1 MEKVAMELTEEQ
13 FRYLRL
19 LDGLQEDE
27 KYTAADLAER
37 TGDKERNVRRYLG
50 SLVEEGYL
58 LPRTYQIT
66 EKGRRIFRKHLRWW
80 QGVYW
85 FVGTWGITGEEAVN
99 LADQLCFTA
108 SNQLLEHI
116 QGRYSMEQMRG
127 HNQAEMEI
135 IDHTDFFG
143 QIKSG
148 MYKEGICLWE
158 LEENGGYFRGLSPAG
173 RWFLPEAELM
183 IELKKSRLVLHWH
196 SEETTLLEVYFDVY
210 GKERV
215 RKPKENTL
223 QLPIDAFT
231 FIRVPKYK
239 MLEGRLELK
248 LLVLEPEADGKKQQK
263 EYKALLE
270 LPMIAQ
276 HSCEYEKEEQ
286 EEG

>member
-27 KYTAADLAER
+27 KYTAANLAER

-50 SLVEEGYL
+50 GLVEEGYL

-66 EKGRRIFRKHLRWW
+66 EKGRRIFHKHLRWW

-108 SNQLLEHI
+108 SNQLLVHI
-116 QGRYSMEQMRG
+116 QGRYSMEQMREQ
-127 HNQAEMEI
+127 NQAEMEI

-148 MYKEGICLWE
+148 MYKEGICFWDLD
-158 LEENGGYFRGLSPAG
+158 ENGGYFRRLSPASS
-173 RWFLPEAELM
+173 WFLPEAELL
-183 IELKKSRLVLHWH
+183 IEL
-196 SEETTLLEVYFDVY
+196 
-210 GKERV
+210 
-215 RKPKENTL
+215 
-223 QLPIDAFT
+223 
-231 FIRVPKYK
+231 
-239 MLEGRLELK
+239 
-248 LLVLEPEADGKKQQK
+248 
-263 EYKALLE
+263 
-270 LPMIAQ
+270 
-276 HSCEYEKEEQ
+276 
-286 EEG
+286 

>member
-99 LADQLCFTA
+99 LCKQPLSAA
-108 SNQLLEHI
+108 S
-116 QGRYSMEQMRG
+116 R
-127 HNQAEMEI
+127 AA
-135 IDHTDFFG
+135 FPG
-143 QIKSG
+143 QSG
-148 MYKEGICLWE
+148 PY
-158 LEENGGYFRGLSPAG
+158 
-173 RWFLPEAELM
+173 
-183 IELKKSRLVLHWH
+183 
-196 SEETTLLEVYFDVY
+196 
-210 GKERV
+210 
-215 RKPKENTL
+215 
-223 QLPIDAFT
+223 
-231 FIRVPKYK
+231 
-239 MLEGRLELK
+239 
-248 LLVLEPEADGKKQQK
+248 
-263 EYKALLE
+263 
-270 LPMIAQ
+270 
-276 HSCEYEKEEQ
+276 
-286 EEG
+286 

>member
-1 MEKVAMELTEEQ
+1 MEKVTMELTEEQ

-27 KYTAADLAER
+27 KYTAANLAER

-58 LPRTYQIT
+58 LPRIYQIT

-99 LADQLCFTA
+99 LADQLFFTA

-148 MYKEGICLWE
+148 MYKEGICLWD
-158 LEENGGYFRGLSPAG
+158 LEENGGYFRRLSPAG

-210 GKERV
+210 GKERI

-248 LLVLEPEADGKKQQK
+248 LLVLEPEADGKK
-263 EYKALLE
+263 
-270 LPMIAQ
+270 
-276 HSCEYEKEEQ
+276 
-286 EEG
+286 

>member
-50 SLVEEGYL
+50 GLVEEGYL

-66 EKGRRIFRKHLRWW
+66 EKGRRSFRRHLRWW

-99 LADQLCFTA
+99 LADQLFFTA

-116 QGRYSMEQMRG
+116 QGRYSMEQMREQ
-127 HNQAEMEI
+127 NQAEMEI

-148 MYKEGICLWE
+148 MYKEGICFWDLD
-158 LEENGGYFRGLSPAG
+158 ENGGYFRRLSPASS
-173 RWFLPEAELM
+173 WFLPEAELM
-183 IELKKSRLVLHWH
+183 IELKRSRLVLHWH
-196 SEETTLLEVYFDVY
+196 SKEAELLEVYFDVY

-231 FIRVPKYK
+231 FIRVPKYR
-239 MLEGRLELK
+239 MLEGSLDIRLRVLK
-248 LLVLEPEADGKKQQK
+248 QGEDGKTRPE
-263 EYKALLE
+263 EYKARLE
-270 LPMIAQ
+270 LPMIARDF
-276 HSCEYEKEEQ
+276 CEYER
-286 EEG
+286 EEGEGE

>member
-99 LADQLCFTA
+99 LADQLFFTA

-116 QGRYSMEQMRG
+116 QGRYSMEQMREQ
-127 HNQAEMEI
+127 NQAEMEI

-148 MYKEGICLWE
+148 MYKEGICFWDLD
-158 LEENGGYFRGLSPAG
+158 ENGGYFRRLSPASS
-173 RWFLPEAELM
+173 WFLPEAELM

-276 HSCEYEKEEQ
+276 HFCEYEKEEQ
-286 EEG
+286 EE